1 MQMPI
6 VPLIGV
12 HFSLPMLQNNGHTT
26 ISAISDIV
34 DISIQYK
41 AKNIQIVL
49 IKNTTVVKNN
59 IEEILIIDD
68 GVGMDKAGLTKAVQF
83 NSGSNAGA
91 RKGLGKY
98 GMGLPSASVSV
109 TKRTEIYTRMN
120 KKKLL
125 FNYIDLD
132 EIERENLGG
141 AMLPDVIEIDN
152 YNLIP
157 VINKGIIVA
166 PDKGTIVRWVKPNNV
181 NPKTVRTIVG
191 HLQKALGRFYRYY
204 INGFEIDG
212 ETFKTDIKVFVI
224 DFNGVNYCLDNNYG
238 KSIVPFDPMFLME
251 NTQMLSEFP
260 DIDEPTSELL
270 CEPSEREFTV
280 PCEDGDVKTVV
291 KITFSTVKKKLRQH
305 FGRNAGK
312 TPFGIKYI
320 KRNIDKEYANISIVR
335 AGREIDQGSFGFIT
349 SVSDERNRWWSAEVV
364 VEPVLD
370 LIVGV
375 DNKKQQASNIRFID
389 SEDSDS
395 LSDAHEIVKWILD
408 EISENV
414 RTAKR
419 KIDDQNRQPQE
430 GGGGGTVINDGGGE
444 RPGKGPK
451 IKDESVKVQLT
462 NWMKKAFPN
471 MGDKELSEN
480 VIYAFKMV
488 ENHIFIPMD
497 LGDTA
502 LFAHHK
508 MGSLV
513 IIQVNQNHSFYKKCI
528 EPLENDPARRTE
540 LSRVRLIISA
550 MVDSEISNQTINNE
564 LIRDRRTLRNT
575 MCVSLDSYIDDLDS
589 YISHPLDQ

>member
-1 MQMPI
+1 MPI
-6 VPLIGV
+6 PLYGNNN
-12 HFSLPMLQNNGHTT
+12 MGQLQNNGYKSTV
-26 ISAISDIV
+26 SAISEIV
-34 DISIQYK
+34 DNSIQWK

-49 IKNTTVVKNN
+49 IKNTTVDRNE

-120 KKKLL
+120 RKKLL

-132 EIERENLGG
+132 EIERENVAG
-141 AMLPDVIEIDN
+141 AMLPDVIEVDN

-157 VINKGIIVA
+157 VLNNGIIVA

-204 INGFEIDG
+204 INGFDIDG

-224 DFNGVNYCLDNNYG
+224 DFNGTNYALDNNYG

-251 NTQMLSEFP
+251 KTQMLSEFP

-270 CEPSEREFTV
+270 GESSEKEFMV

-291 KITFSTVKKKLRQH
+291 KIRFSTVKKKLRQD
-305 FGRNAGK
+305 FGRSAGT
-312 TPFGIKYI
+312 TPFGKMYL
-320 KRNIDKEYANISIVR
+320 KRNIDKEYANISIIR

-389 SEDSDS
+389 SKDNTYG
-395 LSDAHEIVKWILD
+395 DAHEIVKWISD

-414 RTAKR
+414 RTVKR
-419 KIDDQNRQPQE
+419 NIDEQNANKKGKSGLIGPLNSEKTGPRTRE
-430 GGGGGTVINDGGGE
+430 DEIIRVKLTDWIRE
-444 RPGKGPK
+444 R
-451 IKDESVKVQLT
+451 
-462 NWMKKAFPN
+462 FPTMEEN
-471 MGDKELSEN
+471 ELSEN
-480 VIYAFKMV
+480 VKYALEAV

-497 LGDTA
+497 LGDTT

-513 IIQVNQNHSFYKKCI
+513 IIQVNQNHCFYKKCI
-528 EPLENDPARRTE
+528 QPLEGDPARRTE

-550 MVDSEISNQTINNE
+550 MVDSEISNQTTDNE
-564 LIRDRRTLRNT
+564 LIKDRRTLRNT
-575 MCVSLDSYIDDLDS
+575 MFVSLDSYIADLDS
-589 YISHPLDQ
+589 YINHPIMDSDIS